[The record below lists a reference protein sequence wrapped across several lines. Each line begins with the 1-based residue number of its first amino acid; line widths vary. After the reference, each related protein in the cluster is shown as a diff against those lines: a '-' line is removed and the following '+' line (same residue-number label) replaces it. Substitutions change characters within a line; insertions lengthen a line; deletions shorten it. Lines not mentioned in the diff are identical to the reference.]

1 MDQHAAG
8 MYYIAC
14 CNWLVDALLCMFR
27 CTGLLQ
33 RDLVYNLQLFQQACK
48 HTGLQLVSACDC
60 FAFWSWDATLWHS
73 CLYSHPE
80 IRIIWPICG
89 IWNCVSNCMSSS
101 SSYPRQPFSGQN
113 SFRKTLFCDCR
124 KCVFPKLPSFVNI
137 HVEQSASQSKR
148 YIALHILW
156 TCMGCMNNTFPCDG
170 QSHTHCGHLRWTVGE
185 QQIITSWNWT
195 PRPDE

>member
-14 CNWLVDALLCMFR
+14 CNWLVDALLCMYR

-73 CLYSHPE
+73 CFYSALRLGLFGQFAVYK
-80 IRIIWPICG
+80 I
-89 IWNCVSNCMSSS
+89 VFSNCMSSS
-101 SSYPRQPFSGQN
+101 SSYPRQLFSEQN
-113 SFRKTLFCDCR
+113 SFRKTLFCDCL
-124 KCVFPKLPSFVNI
+124 KGFFPKLPSFINI
-137 HVEQSASQSKR
+137 HVEQIASQSKCH
-148 YIALHILW
+148 IALHILW
-156 TCMGCMNNTFPCDG
+156 T
-170 QSHTHCGHLRWTVGE
+170 LAV
-185 QQIITSWNWT
+185 
-195 PRPDE
+195 